1 MSEKETSLFSRACC
15 RRRFR
20 LRLTALRLL
29 LGIVLTTVFLCAG
42 LWQYPKY
49 GPEFP
54 TWVEHPELLELPEFL
69 EPLGLFQKPPEVPA
83 RFASFERYK
92 ELLCTTQQYNE
103 LLLDELAKEIPQSA
117 TSKDPTQAP
126 SFLPIEDAER
136 LCADNDLKHYPVRDR
151 HRKIYDLFLVG
162 TELDWTEIRLHEL
175 APHVD
180 YFVIVEAERSFTNKT
195 KPLYFKKNWKHFSK
209 FESKIIYHVLNDDA
223 VMKSGNP
230 WEHERYQRNALMT
243 QVFPS
248 LLGDKAPNHGDVII
262 VSDVDEIPRPG
273 TLEKLRNCDIPELT
287 GIRSQFFLYSFQWQ
301 ESEGDWG
308 HPQATVWQGKRTILP
323 EALRMSWT
331 RMEHNFPNASWHC
344 TTCFQTV
351 AELITKI
358 EYFSH
363 QEYNEPQ
370 FKDPDEIVRRVRNGI
385 DVFERGTKYDKL
397 SQDQLDVPQYLKQHP
412 ERFSYLLDRDPPN
425 ANFRDYLDGE
435 IRQVQGVM
443 VED

>member
-1 MSEKETSLFSRACC
+1 MCEKGRSLFSRAYP
-15 RRRFR
+15 RRRLR

-29 LGIVLTTVFLCAG
+29 SGIVLTIVLMCTG
-42 LWQYPKY
+42 LWQYAEY
-49 GPEFP
+49 RPELP

-69 EPLGLFQKPPEVPA
+69 EPLGLFQKAPEVPA
-83 RFASFERYK
+83 RFESFARYK
-92 ELLCTTQQYNE
+92 ELLCTTQRYNE
-103 LLLDELAKEIPQSA
+103 LLLDELAAETPNNA
-117 TSKDPTQAP
+117 TVAAIADVP
-126 SFLPIEDAER
+126 SFLPVEEADR
-136 LCADNDLKHYPVRDR
+136 LCEDNGLKAYPVRDR
-151 HRKIYDLFLVG
+151 PRKIYDLFLVG

-195 KPLYFKKNWKHFSK
+195 KPLYFKRNWKHFSK

-223 VMKSGNP
+223 VIKSSNP

-248 LLGDKAPNHGDVII
+248 LLGKKAPNDGDVII
-262 VSDVDEIPRPG
+262 VSDVDEIPRPA
-273 TLEKLRNCDIPELT
+273 TLEKLRNCDIPEFT

-308 HPQATVWQGKRTILP
+308 HPQATIWQGERTILP

-363 QEYNEPQ
+363 QEFNEPQ
-370 FKDPDEIVRRVRNGI
+370 FKDPDDIVRRVRNGT
-385 DVFERGTKYDKL
+385 DVFERGTKYDKIP
-397 SQDQLDVPQYLKQHP
+397 QDQLDVPEYLKQHP
-412 ERFSYLLDRDPPN
+412 ERFSYLVDRDPPN
-425 ANFRDYLDGE
+425 GNFRDYLDGE
-435 IRQVQGVM
+435 MRHVQGVM
-443 VED
+443 GGD

>member
-1 MSEKETSLFSRACC
+1 MSEKATSVFARAYS

-20 LRLTALRLL
+20 FRLTALRLL
-29 LGIVLTTVFLCAG
+29 LGIVLTIAFLSVG
-42 LWQYPKY
+42 RWQYPEY
-49 GPEFP
+49 GPEMP
-54 TWVEHPELLELPEFL
+54 IWVEHPELLELPEFL
-69 EPLGLFQKPPEVPA
+69 EPLGLFQKLPEVPA
-83 RFASFERYK
+83 RFESFGRYK
-92 ELLCTTQQYNE
+92 ELLCTTEQYNE
-103 LLLDELAKEIPQSA
+103 LLLEKVEAEISKNESLATIA
-117 TSKDPTQAP
+117 QAR
-126 SFLPIEDAER
+126 SFLPKEAAEEM
-136 LCADNDLKHYPVRDR
+136 CADNDLKAYPIRDR
-151 HRKIYDLFLVG
+151 HRKIYDLFLIG

-175 APHVD
+175 APYVD
-180 YFVIVEAERSFTNKT
+180 YFVIVEAERSFTNMT
-195 KPLYFKKNWKHFSK
+195 KPLYFKKNWRHFSK

-223 VMKSGNP
+223 VINSGNP

-248 LLGDKAPNHGDVII
+248 LLGDKAPNDGDVII
-262 VSDVDEIPRPG
+262 VSDVDEIPRPE

-301 ESEGDWG
+301 EADGDWG
-308 HPQATVWQGKRTILP
+308 HPQATIWQGEKTILP

-358 EYFSH
+358 DYFSH
-363 QEYNEPQ
+363 QEFNEPR
-370 FKDPDEIVRRVRNGI
+370 FKDPDDVVRRVRNGI
-385 DVFERGTKYDKL
+385 DVFERETKYDKVP
-397 SQDQLDVPQYLKQHP
+397 QDQLDVPSYLRQHP

-435 IRQVQGVM
+435 MRQVQGV
-443 VED
+443 VVAD